1 VSAPVVVPIPARAR
15 EALAM
20 AERGVSQAQRA
31 QADLL
36 AGVLL
41 AASDVDLARIAR
53 WELTDDGVALTLAEP
68 RPDAE

>member
-1 VSAPVVVPIPARAR
+1 MVPIPARAR

-20 AERGVSQAQRA
+20 AAREVAQAQRA

-41 AASDVDLARIAR
+41 AASDVDLARVAR
-53 WELTDDGVALTLAEP
+53 WDLTDDGIALTLAEP